1 MGAARA
7 LDASACEL
15 LVTRVAPHTI
25 VEATQPWI
33 CWSGFSERDIA
44 GRSVSILQG
53 EGTCVVTL
61 GALWSAVQV
70 RRQREGL

>member
-1 MGAARA
+1 MVPAYT

-15 LVTRVAPHTI
+15 IVTREAPHAI
-25 VEATQPWI
+25 IEATQPWI
-33 CWSGFSERDIA
+33 SWSGFSERDIA

-70 RRQREGL
+70 RCG